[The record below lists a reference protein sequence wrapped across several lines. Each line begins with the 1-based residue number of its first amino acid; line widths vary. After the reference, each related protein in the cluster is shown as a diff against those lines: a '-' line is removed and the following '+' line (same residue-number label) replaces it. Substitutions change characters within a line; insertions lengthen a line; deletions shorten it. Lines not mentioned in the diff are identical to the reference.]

1 VRSGCAFAGPPCTTI
16 LRRRKMSVA
25 TQTQVRI
32 SPPDE
37 PQGMPM
43 QSAEL
48 KAEMTHIRRLLD
60 EKHAREA
67 KERAEELARQ
77 QRAAEL
83 ARPWGIQSLD

>member
-1 VRSGCAFAGPPCTTI
+1 
-16 LRRRKMSVA
+16 MSVA

-32 SPPDE
+32 SPPDV
-37 PQGMPM
+37 PQAMPM
-43 QSAEL
+43 QSEEL
-48 KAEMTHIRRLLD
+48 KAEMSQIRRLLD

-83 ARPWGIQSLD
+83 ARPWAIQSLD